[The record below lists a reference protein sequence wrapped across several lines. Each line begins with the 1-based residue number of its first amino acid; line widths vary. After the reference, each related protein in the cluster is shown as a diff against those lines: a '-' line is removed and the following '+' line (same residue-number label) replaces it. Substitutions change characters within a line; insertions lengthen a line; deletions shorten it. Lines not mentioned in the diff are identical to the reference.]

1 MACAAP
7 DLTFDAASHTY
18 RLGGVRMPSVTQI
31 LDPLQELDGIPRHIL
46 EAAAAFGTNVHLAC
60 HLLNQG
66 VLDEDALDPA
76 LVPYLTGWRTFLS
89 DVSGVVIGSEVR
101 VINRQLRYAGT
112 LDSLVRIKG
121 VTELVDIK
129 ATAAIP
135 RTVGPQTA
143 AYAQALGEP
152 RIKRRVV
159 QLRRDGTYSTER
171 LNESTDWNLFLS
183 ALNVHNWRHRN
194 V

>member
-7 DLTFDAASHTY
+7 DLHFDEASHTY
-18 RLGGVRMPSVTQI
+18 RLGGVRLPSVTQV

-46 EAAAAFGTNVHLAC
+46 QAAAEFGTNVHAAC
-60 HLLNQG
+60 HLDNQG

-76 LVPYLTGWRTFLS
+76 LRPYLAAWRKFLA
-89 DVSGVVIGSEVR
+89 DFKGVVVSSEMR
-101 VINRQLRYAGT
+101 VVNPQLRYAGT
-112 LDSLVRIKG
+112 LDSIVRIKG
-121 VTELVDIK
+121 VHWLTDIK

-143 AYAQALGEP
+143 AYAHAYGDP

-159 QLRRDGTYSTER
+159 QLLGDGNYITRT
-171 LNESTDWNLFLS
+171 LTESTDWNLFLS
-183 ALNVHNWRHRN
+183 ALNIHTWRHQ
-194 V
+194 